1 MIRWTS
7 RIKFLFLLPAVL
19 WVLTF
24 TIFPLVYSLYLSFH
38 DVDRKVEITGREQ
51 VPMVDDAGNVVLK
64 RDGTPRTRT
73 VVNRELQ
80 TTFTWNG
87 FANFGRAFRDAEVY
101 NAVRVTAIFVIA
113 AVAIEIVLG
122 LVFAWL
128 FNRQILGR
136 PVLRSIMVLPI
147 FATPIAVGYL
157 FFTIFYEIG
166 GPLEFLGIPWLS
178 DPNWALVSVILV
190 DIWQWT
196 PFCFLVFLAALQGIP
211 DELIESALLE
221 TNSQWDLWRH
231 VILPILQ
238 PVIIIVLLLR
248 LAEAIKLFDIIATL
262 TKGGPGIATQSYS
275 YLAFTRGFKLNDF
288 GYASAMAYL
297 LLIVV
302 MIVVTLFFRRLR
314 QSYE

>member
-7 RIKFLFLLPAVL
+7 RVKFLFLLPAVA

-24 TIFPLVYSLYLSFH
+24 TIFPLGYSLYLSFH
-38 DVDRKVEITGREQ
+38 NVDRKVVVTGREK
-51 VPMVDDAGNVVLK
+51 VPVVDQAGNPVLK
-64 RDGTPRTRT
+64 RDGSPRTKT

-87 FANFGRAFRDAEVY
+87 FANFARAFRDAEVHK
-101 NAVRVTAIFVIA
+101 AVQVTATFVIC
-113 AVAIEIVLG
+113 AVAVEITLG
-122 LVFAWL
+122 LALAWL
-128 FNRQILGR
+128 FNRRIYGR
-136 PVLRSIMVLPI
+136 PLLRSIMVLPI

-157 FFTIFYEIG
+157 FFTIFYEVG

-178 DPNWALVSVILV
+178 DPTWALVSVILV

-211 DELIESALLE
+211 EELLESAALD
-221 TNSQWDLWRH
+221 TNSQWEIWRY
-231 VILPILQ
+231 VILPLLQ
-238 PVIIIVLLLR
+238 PVIIIILLLR
-248 LAEAIKLFDIIATL
+248 LAEAVKLFDIIATL

-297 LLIVV
+297 MLIVV
-302 MIVVTLFFRRLR
+302 MVVVTLFFRRLR

>member
-19 WVLTF
+19 WVLAF
-24 TIFPLVYSLYLSFH
+24 TVFPLGYSLYLSFH
-38 DVDRKVEITGREQ
+38 DVDRKVVISGREQ
-51 VPMVDDAGNVVLK
+51 VPVVDAAGNVVLK

-87 FANFGRAFRDAEVY
+87 FASFARAFRDAEVHM
-101 NAVRVTAIFVIA
+101 AVQVTAIFVIA
-113 AVAIEIVLG
+113 AVATEIVLG
-122 LVFAWL
+122 LALAWL
-128 FNRQILGR
+128 FHRHIFAR

-157 FFTIFYEIG
+157 FFTIFYEVG

-178 DPNWALVSVILV
+178 DPDWALVSVILV

-211 DELIESALLE
+211 DELIESVRLD
-221 TNSQWDLWRH
+221 TNSEWDIWRT
-231 VILPILQ
+231 VILPLLQ
-238 PVIIIVLLLR
+238 PVIIIVMLLR

-314 QSYE
+314 QTYE

>member
-1 MIRWTS
+1 
-7 RIKFLFLLPAVL
+7 V
-19 WVLTF
+19 
-24 TIFPLVYSLYLSFH
+24 
-38 DVDRKVEITGREQ
+38 Q
-51 VPMVDDAGNVVLK
+51 
-64 RDGTPRTRT
+64 
-73 VVNRELQ
+73 
-80 TTFTWNG
+80 
-87 FANFGRAFRDAEVY
+87 
-101 NAVRVTAIFVIA
+101 VTAIFVVA

-128 FNRQILGR
+128 FNRRIFGR
-136 PVLRSIMVLPI
+136 PVLRSIMILPI

-178 DPNWALVSVILV
+178 DPGWALVSVILV

-211 DELIESALLE
+211 DELIESALLD
-221 TNSQWDLWRH
+221 TNSQWQLWQH

-302 MIVVTLFFRRLR
+302 MIIVTLFFRRLR

>member
-1 MIRWTS
+1 MSIWTS
-7 RIKFLFLLPAVL
+7 RVKFIFLLPAVL

-24 TIFPLVYSLYLSFH
+24 TVFPLGYSLVLSFH
-38 DVDRKVEITGREQ
+38 QVDREVTITGREQ
-51 VPMVDDAGNVVLK
+51 VPMLDAAGNPVL
-64 RDGTPRTRT
+64 RSDGTPRTRT
-73 VVNRELQ
+73 EVQRELQ

-87 FANFGRAFRDAEVY
+87 FANYVRAFGDAEVWS
-101 NAVRVTAIFVIA
+101 AVRVTAIFVIA
-113 AVAIEIVLG
+113 GVATQITLG
-122 LVFAWL
+122 LLLAWL
-128 FNRQILGR
+128 FNRQIMARGL
-136 PVLRSIMVLPI
+136 LRSVMVLPI

-157 FFTIFYEIG
+157 FFTIFYEVG
-166 GPLEFLGIPWLS
+166 GPLAWTRIPWLS
-178 DPNWALVSVILV
+178 HPDWALVSVILV

-211 DELIESALLE
+211 DEMIEGARLD
-221 TNSQWDLWRH
+221 TNSEWDLWRW
-231 VILPILQ
+231 VILPMLT
-238 PVIIIVLLLR
+238 PVIIIVMLLR
-248 LAEAIKLFDIIATL
+248 LAEAMKLFDIIATL

-314 QSYE
+314 QTYE